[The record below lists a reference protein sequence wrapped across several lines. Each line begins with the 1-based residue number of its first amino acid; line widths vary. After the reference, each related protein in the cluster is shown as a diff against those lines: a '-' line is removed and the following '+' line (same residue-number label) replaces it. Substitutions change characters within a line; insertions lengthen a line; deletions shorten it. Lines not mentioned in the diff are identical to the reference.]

1 MPELVYSE
9 EMGEYF
15 RKLAEDNERCYDIA
29 RKARRMGRD
38 PENKVEVPQAEDLAS
53 RVEKLLKDYDVKG
66 IAETIR
72 KLTDK
77 YKNRELVSLYV
88 AKEMAKRDMGS
99 KEKSLDTAIRAGLAV
114 LTEGILV
121 APLEGLADTKI
132 GINDD
137 GTEFVDLVFAGP
149 IRAAGGT
156 AQAMS
161 VLLAD
166 VVRTEI
172 GIGEYKPTE
181 AEVDRFIEEIPLY
194 KMCQHIQYSPS
205 AEEIKLIVGR
215 CPIMIDGEGTEK
227 MELSGFR
234 DLPRIKT
241 NQVRGGACLVVAEG
255 MCQKASKLQK
265 HVKKL
270 GLKGWEFMDEYLS
283 MKGAAVATDSGPRSV
298 HPSEKYL
305 KDIVAGR
312 PIFGHPSRVGGFR
325 LRYGRARTAGLASLA
340 FCPAS
345 MYIMDEFPALGT
357 QLKIER
363 PGKACVVTP
372 CDELDGPI
380 AVLNNGDLVQCQTSD
395 EARTVRSDV
404 FEITDNGEVLV
415 PFGEFCENN
424 HFLIPSGY
432 PIEWHVQE
440 IEDALK
446 PLPEDWHPADPTA
459 SADRDTAY
467 SLKMRLLKEGT
478 CRDGFVRI
486 PVCDDVTV
494 LESIGAPYTL
504 DDGNIILDKDATETV
519 LLDLMVVHDGDGLVR
534 LEWTPPADVLD
545 WNALSEPVKQDIR
558 GRILIGSIPYMKG
571 TLHTLKND
579 VPTLSLIGAEFT
591 ENENKVSL
599 KEEATKRLLSD
610 LGLSMDGENVSE
622 SSEPPT
628 DLLGWSKIGPSVKEA
643 WTESITTGRDIIYS
657 NGTLSFPLSYGRQ
670 LDIIGMEYME
680 IEGSLRLSVNN
691 TVTLL
696 SDLKLK
702 YDDTEER
709 LVRYE
714 DKPPDTV
721 FKWGKA
727 GKAKDKWAD
736 RIISGKDMTL
746 SDGRLI
752 IPSYTERTLFSL
764 KVPYMTDKGEL
775 GIAFEDADPLLEN
788 LGLYRY
794 KRWVKQIL
802 PDDWEHPTYDRA
814 KEMSRTY
821 GVPLH
826 PDYNLFWND
835 IPLGDLVS
843 LRGFIA
849 SEGRL
854 EDGCLT
860 MPLNEDAA
868 MLLKLGVGFTYVS
881 GNIRLDTDSSNRLLK
896 DLGLY
901 YDEDKETVGDTGS
914 MPEVSVLSW
923 SSVPDGIRDRMRSDI
938 LSERATGFHLKG
950 KLVVIPCGSQKKT
963 LETLGAIHKVNGGML
978 RIDGRYTLPL
988 IECLGLS
995 ADENRI
1001 VASTELS
1008 GEDSLGA
1015 ISKALGI
1022 EVRARAISRIGM
1034 RMGRPEKAKD
1044 RKGAPVQHGIF
1055 AVTNEVNNKK
1065 DIIATI
1071 DDLKRVSSND
1081 NKDKL
1086 ISPVMG
1092 RRSCPQCGGVT
1103 FRTWC
1108 RNCGSHTNP
1117 EKMSDVRDKMSV
1129 DIIREMDEAV
1139 KLLGVRRPP
1148 EVKVLEALTSKAKV
1162 PEPIEKAI
1170 LRQLYDLGV
1179 YKDGTIRF
1187 DMSDIPIT
1195 HFRPREV
1202 GMSVEQAHQLGY
1214 VHDMD
1219 GDPLTDIEQ
1228 MCELKV
1234 QDVIPNIECG
1244 RYLVQIAKF
1253 MDHLLE
1259 KFYNLP
1265 RFYNVEK
1272 PEDLI
1277 GHLTIGLAPHTSGGI
1292 LCRIIGYTEASGC
1305 YAHPFFHASKR
1316 RNCDGDEDC
1325 LMLLLDGLIN
1335 FSRAYL
1341 PDRRVGLMDAPLVL
1355 TTRLDPNEIDKEAQ
1369 NVDCLRRYPKEFY
1382 EAAMELKDAKD
1393 VEKVMDLIAGRIGTI
1408 YQYEGLGFT
1417 LNTNDINEGPK
1428 HSAYTTLETMRDKMD
1443 GQLSLGK
1450 KIRAVDEKDVAIRV
1464 IDKHFMPDMIGNLR
1478 SYSAQGVRCV
1488 KCGTKYRRIPLTG
1501 RCTTCNNE
1509 LTLTVHEASVRKY
1522 LEVSKN
1528 ICEKYDLPQYTR
1540 ERIMILELSMD
1551 SLFNSDKVKKCTLS
1565 DFF

>member
-1 MPELVYSE
+1 MPELVYSD

-15 RKLAEDNERCYDIA
+15 KKLAEDNEVCYDIA
-29 RKARRMGRD
+29 RKARRLGRD
-38 PENKVEVPQAEDLAS
+38 PETKVEVPQAEDLAS

-72 KLTDK
+72 ELTDK

-132 GINDD
+132 GINED

-172 GIGEYKPTE
+172 GIGEYKPTQ

-205 AEEIKLIVGR
+205 TDEIQLIVGR

-380 AVLNNGDLVQCQTSD
+380 AVLNNGDLVQCQSSQVAS
-395 EARTVRSDV
+395 EMRPDV

-424 HFLIPSGY
+424 HFLVPSGY

-446 PLPEDWHPADPTA
+446 PLPKGWRCTSFDGEMTDDLIS
-459 SADRDTAY
+459 SANR
-467 SLKMRLLKEGT
+467 LKLRLLNEGS
-478 CRDGFVRI
+478 CNGNRI
-486 PVCDDVTV
+486 TIDVCKDTET
-494 LESIGAPYTL
+494 LRKIGADFTL
-504 DDGNIILDKDATETV
+504 EKGDIIIPEDVANTI
-519 LLDLMVVHDGDGLVR
+519 LLDLMIVRDGDELVQ
-534 LEWTPPADVLD
+534 LKWTPPEPVLD
-545 WNALSEPVKQDIR
+545 WESLGDIYRSDIR
-558 GRILIGSIPYMKG
+558 GRLLIGSMACINGKIITVKKDKG
-571 TLHTLKND
+571 TFE
-579 VPTLSLIGAEFT
+579 SIGVSFKED
-591 ENENKVSL
+591 ENKLTIDDDSAKV
-599 KEEATKRLLSD
+599 LLSD
-610 LGLSMDGENVSE
+610 LGLRMEDGVVVE
-622 SSEPPT
+622 SDTEHT
-628 DLLGWSKIGPSVKEA
+628 NGLKWSAMGAIVRNRWSDM
-643 WTESITTGRDIIYS
+643 ILDNRDMTYS
-657 NGTLSFPLSYGRQ
+657 DGTLSFPQEYAPQ
-670 LDIIGMEYME
+670 LDLIGMEYIN
-680 IEGSLRLSVNN
+680 IEGRLRLSVNN
-691 TVTLL
+691 TVLLL
-696 SDLKLK
+696 SDMKVK
-702 YDDTEER
+702 FDDSEGR
-709 LVRYE
+709 LIRYE
-714 DKPPDTV
+714 DKPPEPIL
-721 FKWGKA
+721 KWKRA
-727 GKAKDKWAD
+727 DKAKDDWTS
-736 RIISGKDMTL
+736 RIMSGNIGFDGNRMILPSDSERCLITL
-746 SDGRLI
+746 N
-752 IPSYTERTLFSL
+752 
-764 KVPYMTDKGEL
+764 VPYTVDDGKIVLES
-775 GIAFEDADPLLEN
+775 ADGFLN
-788 LGLYRY
+788 DLGLFRY

-802 PDDWEHPTYDRA
+802 PDDWEHPTYERA
-814 KEMSRTY
+814 KEMSKEL
-821 GVPLH
+821 GIPLH
-826 PDYNLFWND
+826 PDYNLFWSD
-835 IPLGDLVS
+835 I
-843 LRGFIA
+843 A
-849 SEGRL
+849 
-854 EDGCLT
+854 
-860 MPLNEDAA
+860 LNE
-868 MLLKLGVGFTYVS
+868 LKTLRTYIMEHGTVKDGVPTIPINEDTIDLSNIGVPFAYHA
-881 GNIRLDTDSSNRLLK
+881 GHIRLDASVTKTFLS
-896 DLGLY
+896 DLGLVYDFDKDEVKEVQTESMTYDWSKLSDDRRSRIRTSLLEGDESY
-901 YDEDKETVGDTGS
+901 YH
-914 MPEVSVLSW
+914 
-923 SSVPDGIRDRMRSDI
+923 I
-938 LSERATGFHLKG
+938 KG
-950 KLVVIPCGSQKKT
+950 KFAQFPCNGVKRT
-963 LETLGAIHKVNGGML
+963 LETLGALHTVRDGSI
-978 RIDGRYTLPL
+978 RIDERYGLPL
-988 IECLGLS
+988 LECLGLTVS
-995 ADENRI
+995 NDAI
-1001 VASTELS
+1001 VATSDFEEET
-1008 GEDSLGA
+1008 SLEA
-1015 ISKALGI
+1015 ISSALGI
-1022 EVRARAISRIGM
+1022 EVRARAITRIGM

-1044 RKGAPVQHGIF
+1044 RKGAPIQHGIF
-1055 AVTNEVNNKK
+1055 GTTNKYNTKK
-1065 DIIATI
+1065 DIVATV
-1071 DDLKRVSSND
+1071 DDIKKMSSNS
-1081 NKDKL
+1081 KKVSG
-1086 ISPVMG
+1086 ITPVMG
-1092 RRSCPQCGGVT
+1092 RRVCPSCGLPT

-1108 RNCGSHTNP
+1108 RSCDAHTIP
-1117 EKMSDVRDKMSV
+1117 DKMEGVRDPIDV
-1129 DIIREMDEAV
+1129 DICKELDAAIE
-1139 KLLGVRRPP
+1139 LLGVRRPP
-1148 EVKVLEALTSKAKV
+1148 EVKVVEALTSKGKV

-1170 LRQLYDLGV
+1170 LRQIYDLGV

-1187 DMSDIPIT
+1187 DMSDIPLT

-1202 GMSVEQAHQLGY
+1202 SMSIEQAHALGY

-1219 GDPLTDIEQ
+1219 GDPLTDPEQ

-1234 QDVIPNIECG
+1234 QDVIPNRECG
-1244 RYLVQIAKF
+1244 KYLVQIAKF
-1253 MDHLLE
+1253 IDHLLE
-1259 KFYNLP
+1259 KFYGLP

-1292 LCRIIGYTEASGC
+1292 LCRIIGYSDASGC

-1325 LMLLLDGLIN
+1325 LMLLLDGLLN

-1341 PDRRVGLMDAPLVL
+1341 PDRRGGLMDAPLVL

-1369 NVDCLRRYPKEFY
+1369 NVDCLRRYPKAFY
-1382 EAAMELKDAKD
+1382 EAAMEMKDAKD
-1393 VEKVMDLIAGRIGTI
+1393 VEKIMDLIAGRIGTI

-1417 LNTNDINEGPK
+1417 LNTHDINEGPK

-1443 GQLSLGK
+1443 GQLTLGK

-1478 SYSAQGVRCV
+1478 SYSAQAVRCT

-1501 RCTTCNNE
+1501 KCLCGNE

-1528 ICEKYDLPQYTR
+1528 ICEKYGLPDYTK
-1540 ERIMILELSMD
+1540 ERIMILELAMN

>member
-1 MPELVYSE
+1 MPELIFSD

-15 RKLAEDNERCYDIA
+15 KQLADENEVCYDIA
-29 RKARRMGRD
+29 RKARRLGRD
-38 PENKVEVPQAEDLAS
+38 PETKVEVPKAEDLAS
-53 RVEKLLKDYDVKG
+53 RVEKLLEDYNVKG

-72 KLTDK
+72 ELTDK

-88 AKEMAKRDMGS
+88 AREMAKRDMGS

-172 GIGEYKPTE
+172 GIGEYKPTQ

-205 AEEIKLIVGR
+205 ADEIQLIVGR

-380 AVLNNGDLVQCQTSD
+380 AVLNNGDLVQCQTSQMASD
-395 EARTVRSDV
+395 IRSEV

-415 PFGEFCENN
+415 PFGEFSENN
-424 HFLIPSGY
+424 HFLVPSGY

-446 PLPEDWHPADPTA
+446 PLPADWTSRTAKGPVTEDVRNGAEK
-459 SADRDTAY
+459 
-467 SLKMRLLKEGT
+467 LKMRLLNEGR
-478 CRDGFVRI
+478 CSDGRI
-486 PVCDDVTV
+486 SLPVCKDTET
-494 LESIGAPYTL
+494 LRSIGAEFTL
-504 DDGNIILDKDATETV
+504 RNGDIVIPQDVADTI
-519 LLDLMVVHDGDGLVR
+519 LLDLMIRRDGDEFIQ
-534 LEWTPPADVLD
+534 LEWTPP
-545 WNALSEPVKQDIR
+545 EPILNWESLGEIHRSDIR
-558 GRILIGSIPYMKG
+558 GRLVIGSMAYIDGKIV
-571 TLHTLKND
+571 TIKKDKAVLET
-579 VPTLSLIGAEFT
+579 IGVSFKED
-591 ENENKVSL
+591 ENKITI
-599 KEEATKRLLSD
+599 KEESMMGLLSD
-610 LGLSMDGENVSE
+610 LGLRIEDGA
-622 SSEPPT
+622 
-628 DLLGWSKIGPSVKEA
+628 I
-643 WTESITTGRDIIYS
+643 TESDTERTSELSWGAMGPATRKKWASMILEGREMSYN
-657 NGTLSFPLSYGRQ
+657 NGTLSFPEEFAPQ
-670 LDIIGMEYME
+670 LDLIGVDYIS
-680 IEGSLRLSVNN
+680 IEGRLRLSVNN
-691 TVTLL
+691 TVSFL
-696 SDLKLK
+696 SDLKIK
-702 YDDTEER
+702 YDDSEGR
-709 LVRYE
+709 LVEYE
-714 DKPPDTV
+714 DKPPEPAL
-721 FKWGKA
+721 KWKKA
-727 GKAKDKWAD
+727 GKAKDEWAK
-736 RIISGKDMTL
+736 RIVSGKDISFVGDEM
-746 SDGRLI
+746 I
-752 IPSYTERTLFSL
+752 IPSHSERALNSL
-764 KVPYMTDKGEL
+764 GIRYDVADGDIT
-775 GIAFEDADPLLEN
+775 IAFEDADPMLEDV
-788 LGLYRY
+788 GLYRH
-794 KRWVKQIL
+794 KKWIKQIL

-814 KEMSRTY
+814 KEMSHVL

-826 PDYNLFWND
+826 PDHNMFWSD
-835 IPLGDLVS
+835 IPLDSLKGLREFVLENGSMEGDILSIPINEETVALSKMGVS
-843 LRGFIA
+843 FSYHA
-849 SEGRL
+849 
-854 EDGCLT
+854 
-860 MPLNEDAA
+860 
-868 MLLKLGVGFTYVS
+868 
-881 GNIRLDTDSSNRLLK
+881 GNIRLDTENTRAFLS
-896 DLGLY
+896 DLGLSY
-901 YDEDKETVGDTGS
+901 EQDRDAVIETAQGDIRFDWSVISEERRNEIRTSLMEDDEFGYH
-914 MPEVSVLSW
+914 
-923 SSVPDGIRDRMRSDI
+923 I
-938 LSERATGFHLKG
+938 KG
-950 KLVVIPCGSQKKT
+950 KLIVFPCRGHKNT
-963 LETLGAIHKVNGGML
+963 LETLGALHTVRNGIVNINERFG
-978 RIDGRYTLPL
+978 LPL
-988 IECLGLS
+988 LEGLGLTVS
-995 ADENRI
+995 EGRI
-1001 VASTELS
+1001 VSAAEFDGDT
-1008 GEDSLGA
+1008 SLA
-1015 ISKALGI
+1015 AVSSAMGI
-1022 EVRARAISRIGM
+1022 EVRARAITRIGM

-1044 RKGAPVQHGIF
+1044 RKGAPIQHGLF
-1055 AVTNEVNNKK
+1055 PTTNKYNTKK
-1065 DIIATI
+1065 DIVSTV
-1071 DDLKRVSSND
+1071 DDIKRVSSN
-1081 NKDKL
+1081 NKRSAM
-1086 ISPVMG
+1086 ITPVVG
-1092 RRSCPQCGGVT
+1092 RRVCPACGLPT

-1108 RNCGSHTNP
+1108 RSCNAHTTP
-1117 EKMSDVRDKMSV
+1117 DKMEGVRDPMEV
-1129 DIIREMDEAV
+1129 DLVTELESAV
-1139 KLLGVRRPP
+1139 ELLGVRRPP
-1148 EVKVLEALTSKAKV
+1148 EVKVVEALTSKGKV

-1170 LRQLYDLGV
+1170 LRQHYDLGV

-1187 DMSDIPIT
+1187 DMSDIPLT

-1202 GMSVEQAHQLGY
+1202 SMSIEQAHALGY

-1234 QDVIPNIECG
+1234 QDVIPNRECG
-1244 RYLVQIAKF
+1244 KYLVQIAKF
-1253 MDHLLE
+1253 IDHLLE
-1259 KFYNLP
+1259 KFYGLP

-1277 GHLTIGLAPHTSGGI
+1277 GHLVIGLAPHTSGGI
-1292 LCRIIGYTEASGC
+1292 LCRIIGYSDASGC

-1325 LMLLLDGLIN
+1325 LMLLLDGLLN

-1341 PDRRVGLMDAPLVL
+1341 PDRRGGLMDAPLVL

-1369 NVDCLRRYPKEFY
+1369 NVDCLRRYPKAFY
-1382 EAAMELKDAKD
+1382 EAAMEMKDAKD
-1393 VEKVMDLIAGRIGTI
+1393 VEKIMDLIAGRIGTI

-1417 LNTNDINEGPK
+1417 LNTKDINEGPK

-1478 SYSAQGVRCV
+1478 SYSAQAVRCT

-1501 RCTTCNNE
+1501 KCLCGNE

-1528 ICEKYDLPQYTR
+1528 ICEKYGLPEYTK
-1540 ERIMILELSMD
+1540 ERIMILELSMN

>member
-1 MPELVYSE
+1 MPELIYSD

-15 RKLAEDNERCYDIA
+15 KKLAEDNEICYDIA
-29 RKARRMGRD
+29 RKARRLGRD
-38 PENKVEVPQAEDLAS
+38 PETKVEVPQAEDLAS

-72 KLTDK
+72 ELTDK

-132 GINDD
+132 GINED

-172 GIGEYKPTE
+172 GIGEYKPTQ

-205 AEEIKLIVGR
+205 ADEIQLIVGR

-380 AVLNNGDLVQCQTSD
+380 AVLNNGDLVQCQTSQVAS
-395 EARTVRSDV
+395 ETRSDV

-424 HFLIPSGY
+424 HFLVPSGY

-446 PLPEDWHPADPTA
+446 PLPMDWKCSTFTGEMTEETITYANRLKLRLLNEGVCKDGSVSISVCKDTDTLRKIGAD
-459 SADRDTAY
+459 Y
-467 SLKMRLLKEGT
+467 SLK
-478 CRDGFVRI
+478 DGDIVI
-486 PVCDDVTV
+486 PEDVANT
-494 LESIGAPYTL
+494 I
-504 DDGNIILDKDATETV
+504 
-519 LLDLMVVHDGDGLVR
+519 LLDLMIVRDGDELIQ
-534 LEWTPPADVLD
+534 LKWTPPEPVLN
-545 WNALSEPVKQDIR
+545 WNALGNIYRSDIR
-558 GRILIGSIPYMKG
+558 GRLLIGSMACIDGKIITIKKDKR
-571 TLHTLKND
+571 TLET
-579 VPTLSLIGAEFT
+579 IGVSFKED
-591 ENENKVSL
+591 ENKLTIDDDSA
-599 KEEATKRLLSD
+599 KKLLSD
-610 LGLSMDGENVSE
+610 LGLRMEDS
-622 SSEPPT
+622 
-628 DLLGWSKIGPSVKEA
+628 LI
-643 WTESITTGRDIIYS
+643 TESDTERTDELNWSGMGAITRNRWAEMTLDGRDIS
-657 NGTLSFPLSYGRQ
+657 FSGGTLSFPQEYATQ
-670 LDIIGMEYME
+670 LNLIGMEYID
-680 IEGSLRLSVNN
+680 IEGRLRLSVNN
-691 TVTLL
+691 TVLLL
-696 SDLKLK
+696 SDMKIK
-702 YDDTEER
+702 FDDSEGR
-709 LVRYE
+709 LIQYE
-714 DKPPDTV
+714 DKAPEPMLKWKKAEKAKEDWSSRILSGKIGFDENRMIVPSDSERALISLNIPYEVEDGKIVLESADTV
-721 FKWGKA
+721 L
-727 GKAKDKWAD
+727 KD
-736 RIISGKDMTL
+736 
-746 SDGRLI
+746 
-752 IPSYTERTLFSL
+752 
-764 KVPYMTDKGEL
+764 
-775 GIAFEDADPLLEN
+775 

-794 KRWVKQIL
+794 KKWIKQIL
-802 PDDWEHPTYDRA
+802 PDDWEHPTYERA
-814 KEMSRTY
+814 KEMSAEL
-821 GVPLH
+821 GIPLH
-826 PDYNLFWND
+826 PDYNLFWSD
-835 IPLGDLVS
+835 VPIESLKALRSYVLEHGTVKDGVPVIP
-843 LRGFIA
+843 I
-849 SEGRL
+849 
-854 EDGCLT
+854 
-860 MPLNEDAA
+860 NEDTIA
-868 MLLKLGVGFTYVS
+868 LSNIGVQFSYHA
-881 GNIRLDTDSSNRLLK
+881 GNIRLDLSTTKTFLS
-896 DLGLY
+896 DLGLA
-901 YDEDKETVGDTGS
+901 YDPDTDVVNEVGITDTTYD
-914 MPEVSVLSW
+914 W
-923 SSVPDGIRDRMRSDI
+923 SKTSDEYRSRIRDSLISSDESYYHI
-938 LSERATGFHLKG
+938 KG
-950 KLVVIPCGSQKKT
+950 KLVTFPCNGNKRT
-963 LETLGAIHKVNGGML
+963 LETLGALHTVRDGTIN
-978 RIDGRYTLPL
+978 IDKRYGLPFL
-988 IECLGLS
+988 ECLGLS
-995 ADENRI
+995 ISDDSI
-1001 VASTELS
+1001 VSISEFD
-1008 GEDSLGA
+1008 GETSLEA
-1015 ISKALGI
+1015 VSSALGI
-1022 EVRARAISRIGM
+1022 EVRARAITRIGM

-1044 RKGAPVQHGIF
+1044 RKGAPIQHGIF
-1055 AVTNEVNNKK
+1055 GTTNKYNTKK
-1065 DIIATI
+1065 DIVATV
-1071 DDLKRVSSND
+1071 DDIKRMSSNS
-1081 NKDKL
+1081 KKVTG

-1092 RRSCPQCGGVT
+1092 RRVCPSCGLPT

-1108 RNCGSHTNP
+1108 RSCDAHTIP
-1117 EKMSDVRDKMSV
+1117 DKMEGVRDPIDV
-1129 DIIREMDEAV
+1129 DICKELDAAV
-1139 KLLGVRRPP
+1139 ELLGVRRPP
-1148 EVKVLEALTSKAKV
+1148 EVKVVEALTSKGKV

-1170 LRQLYDLGV
+1170 LRQIYDLGV

-1187 DMSDIPIT
+1187 DMSDIPLT

-1202 GMSVEQAHQLGY
+1202 SMSIEQAHALGY

-1219 GDPLTDIEQ
+1219 GDPLTDPEQ

-1234 QDVIPNIECG
+1234 QDVIPNRECG
-1244 RYLVQIAKF
+1244 KYLVQIAKF
-1253 MDHLLE
+1253 IDHLLE
-1259 KFYNLP
+1259 KFYGLP

-1292 LCRIIGYTEASGC
+1292 LCRIIGYTDASGC

-1325 LMLLLDGLIN
+1325 LMLLLDGLLN

-1341 PDRRVGLMDAPLVL
+1341 PDRRGGLMDAPLVL

-1369 NVDCLRRYPKEFY
+1369 NVDCLRRYPKAFY
-1382 EAAMELKDAKD
+1382 EAAMEMRDAKD
-1393 VEKVMDLIAGRIGTI
+1393 VEKIMDLIAGRIGTI

-1417 LNTNDINEGPK
+1417 LNTHDINEGPK

-1443 GQLSLGK
+1443 GQLTLGK

-1478 SYSAQGVRCV
+1478 SYSAQAVRCT

-1501 RCTTCNNE
+1501 KCLCGNE

-1528 ICEKYDLPQYTR
+1528 ICEKYGLPEYTK
-1540 ERIMILELSMD
+1540 ERIMVLELSMN